1 MFQNWM
7 LKQSYNLYQTLYS
20 MKKVSVLL
28 MSLVL
33 IAMVSCKPSDEKI
46 TQDVQQALSTS
57 AGLAPVSASVHD
69 GVVTLNGEVES
80 DDLKALAASSIS
92 GISGV
97 KSVVN
102 DVTVK
107 PKGPSPEELKQM
119 ADQAL
124 VTKVNEN
131 FATYKVEG
139 ITATANDGVV
149 TLTGDVKRAELQ
161 NVMKAAM
168 ESGATKVENQM
179 TIK

>member
-1 MFQNWM
+1 
-7 LKQSYNLYQTLYS
+7 
-20 MKKVSVLL
+20 MKRVPFLLTSVI
-28 MSLVL
+28 LVAVL
-33 IAMVSCKPSDEKI
+33 VSCAPSDEKI
-46 TQDVQQALSTS
+46 GQAVQKALSAS
-57 AGLAPVSASVHD
+57 ADLSPVSASVQD
-69 GVVTLNGEVES
+69 GVVTLSGEVES
-80 DDLKALAASSIS
+80 DELKELAASALS
-92 GISGV
+92 GINGV

-102 DVTVK
+102 GVTVK

-124 VTKVNEN
+124 VQKVNEN

-149 TLTGDVKRAELQ
+149 TLTGDVKRADLQ

>member
-1 MFQNWM
+1 
-7 LKQSYNLYQTLYS
+7 
-20 MKKVSVLL
+20 MKKISFLL
-28 MSLVL
+28 MSVIL
-33 IAMVSCKPSDEKI
+33 IIMVSCKPSDEQI
-46 TQDVQQALSTS
+46 TQAVQKALSGS
-57 AGLAPVSASVHD
+57 AGLAPVLANVHD
-69 GVVTLNGEVES
+69 GVVTLSGEVES
-80 DDLKALAASSIS
+80 DELKALAASALS

-124 VTKVNEN
+124 LTKVNEN